1 MLIDRHALLRLQD
14 AFDRATAAYKL
25 QVGDRTAWSDF
36 YDSVLHGLNSVKP
49 SPTMAPHE
57 YAEAVGVRALEL
69 RLEVLAEYPEL
80 LALTR
85 QELNT
90 ARGYPLVQPIDSQL
104 EVIRLQNHYNTIQV
118 DHSPAAQEYRLRE
131 RDLEMCAELP
141 PAHKLQHALD
151 RMGIAYHSF
160 CLESGGR
167 RKADQSRAIWNGIC
181 MWFARRLGPIP
192 SALLATDAFDG
203 LLWVLENRHQP
214 LDKSCAYFRL
224 SMRWL
229 VDDLK
234 GPLVIYEKKVGKFY
248 TALAAPSQ
256 AEHWWLLIFQNH

>member
-90 ARGYPLVQPIDSQL
+90 ARGYPLVQ
-104 EVIRLQNHYNTIQV
+104 
-118 DHSPAAQEYRLRE
+118 
-131 RDLEMCAELP
+131 
-141 PAHKLQHALD
+141 
-151 RMGIAYHSF
+151 
-160 CLESGGR
+160 
-167 RKADQSRAIWNGIC
+167 
-181 MWFARRLGPIP
+181 
-192 SALLATDAFDG
+192 
-203 LLWVLENRHQP
+203 
-214 LDKSCAYFRL
+214 
-224 SMRWL
+224 RWL